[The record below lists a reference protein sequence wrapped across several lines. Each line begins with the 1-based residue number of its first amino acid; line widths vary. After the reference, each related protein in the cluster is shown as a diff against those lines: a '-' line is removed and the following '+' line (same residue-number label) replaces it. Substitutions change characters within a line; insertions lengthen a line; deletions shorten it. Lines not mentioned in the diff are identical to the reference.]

1 MVNDCFWKNS
11 VCREETKVSNVSD
24 ILPFK
29 EMECT
34 IKLDAVDYMDAIGSF
49 YHDVSLHLDS
59 GETIKDSLPF

>member
-1 MVNDCFWKNS
+1 
-11 VCREETKVSNVSD
+11 
-24 ILPFK
+24 
-29 EMECT
+29 MECT